1 MERSETIGALAR
13 HAGCAVQTIR
23 HYEQIGLL
31 PLPGRTQGGHRVYGR
46 AHRDR
51 LAFIRHARELGF
63 DVESI
68 RALLRLA
75 DHKDTPCADADR
87 IAAEHLSAVRD
98 RIAKLRLLETELAR
112 MVEDCPGGSAGDC
125 HVLEVLPDH
134 SHAHCV
140 TEHVAEPAATRRKS
154 RAQR

>member
-1 MERSETIGALAR
+1 MDAVDRAQTIGTLAR

-63 DVESI
+63 KVESI

-75 DHKDTPCADADR
+75 DQKDTPCADSDR
-87 IAAEHLSAVRD
+87 IAR
-98 RIAKLRLLETELAR
+98 LRVLETELAR

-125 HVLEVLPDH
+125 RVLEVLADH

-140 TEHVAEPAATRRKS
+140 TEHLAEPGPAACKRKVRR
-154 RAQR
+154 

>member
-1 MERSETIGALAR
+1 MENAQTIGALAR
-13 HAGCAVQTIR
+13 HAGCAVQTVR

-31 PLPGRTQGGHRVYGR
+31 PAPGRTQGGHRVYGR

-63 DVESI
+63 EVESI

-75 DHKDTPCADADR
+75 DQKDTPCADADR
-87 IAAEHLSAVRD
+87 IAAEHLAAVRD
-98 RIAKLRLLETELAR
+98 RIARLRVLETELAR

-125 HVLEVLPDH
+125 RVLEVLADH

-140 TEHVAEPAATRRKS
+140 TEHVAEPAPTARKRKVRR
-154 RAQR
+154 